1 MKSLNLVIRAAK
13 FARKA
18 HESIDQRRKYTGE
31 PYFVHPEEVALLLS
45 EYVDDP
51 ELIAAAYLHDT
62 VEDVDHGP
70 RPVTHEVIVAEF
82 GERVG
87 SLVKEL
93 TNVAKPS
100 DGNRAARKAIE
111 RDRLAK
117 ISREA
122 KMAKM
127 CDIIANVPSV
137 AEYDEGFAPVF
148 LAEKAAILKLFN
160 DEFTQKEV
168 IPPIGVDFY
177 SASASAA
184 RFSSAYQ
191 QLLQRATDLVN
202 TLLEKVSLKT

>member
-1 MKSLNLVIRAAK
+1 MGNLNLVIRAAQ
-13 FARKA
+13 FAREA

-62 VEDVDHGP
+62 VEDVNHGP
-70 RPVTHEVIVAEF
+70 RPVTHEIIVSEF

-100 DGNRAARKAIE
+100 DGNRATRKAIE

-137 AEYDEGFAPVF
+137 AEHDEDFAIVF
-148 LAEKAAILKLFN
+148 LAEKAAVLKLFADEN
-160 DEFTQKEV
+160 DDRKEV
-168 IPPIGVDFY
+168 AFETGVG
-177 SASASAA
+177 
-184 RFSSAYQ
+184 FSEVPSPYQ
-191 QLLQRATDLVN
+191 RLLQRATSLVN
-202 TLLEKVSLKT
+202 DLLEAVSLKT